1 MRNGSDIQRH
11 LARPVSRR
19 AFLRGTGGVLGA
31 AALAPILAACAD
43 TASGPFDGGPSG
55 RVDFANWPLYIDR
68 KRDAD
73 GQVVRPSMQRFTKD
87 TGIEVNYREVIPDAE
102 VFYQQIQPYLAAGKP
117 CGWDIAV
124 ITNGITL
131 TKMMGL
137 NQLMAL
143 PTDMRPNFDRYASDL
158 AKDRDYDLGS
168 QFSMPWQSGVTGIGW
183 NPDLT
188 GGHPVDSLEQLFSG
202 DLPGK
207 VGLFSD
213 NVDMPNIVMLAA
225 GIDPESSNETD
236 WKHAADWLRTKIE
249 RGLRVTFFKQNYINA
264 LSTGDVVASMAWS
277 GDIYQENALGTP
289 KGLQFST
296 PTDGGL
302 LWTDN
307 MVIPVGA
314 QHPVDAITLM
324 DYVYEPQVAAEIT
337 EWVAYITPVPSAK
350 DQILADA
357 DAVPNSATEKAL
369 RALAASELVFLPPEA
384 SKDLHSY
391 APLTPEQILPWTDA
405 FRRFIA

>member
-1 MRNGSDIQRH
+1 MTTEPTIDPGWTRS
-11 LARPVSRR
+11 LSRR
-19 AFLRGTGGVLGA
+19 SFLRGTGAVLGA

-43 TASGPFDGGPSG
+43 QASGPFDGGPSG

-68 KRDAD
+68 KKDAS
-73 GQVVRPSMQRFTKD
+73 GEVVQPSMERFTKD

-102 VFYQQIQPYLAAGKP
+102 VFYQQIEPYLAAGKP

-137 NQLMAL
+137 NQLMQL
-143 PTDMRPNFDRYASDL
+143 PADMRPNFDQYASDL
-158 AKDRDYDLGS
+158 ARDRTYDPGS

-183 NPDLT
+183 NPNLT
-188 GGHPVDSLEQLFSG
+188 GGHPVTSLEQLFSG

-225 GIDPESSNETD
+225 GIDPEHSNEAD
-236 WKHAADWLRTKIE
+236 WKHAADWLRARIDG
-249 RGLRVTFFKQNYINA
+249 GLRVIFFKQNYINA

-289 KGLQFST
+289 KGMQFAIPS
-296 PTDGGL
+296 DGGL
-302 LWTDN
+302 IWTDN
-307 MVIPVGA
+307 MVMPIGA

-324 DYVYEPQVAAEIT
+324 DYVYRPDVAAQIA
-337 EWVAYITPVPSAK
+337 EWVAYITPVTCQQ
-350 DQILADA
+350 QILDDA
-357 DAVPNSATEKAL
+357 NAAVNPDTQKAL
-369 RALAASELVFLPPEA
+369 TALADSPLVFLPA
-384 SKDLHSY
+384 SATENLYTY
-391 APLTPEQILPWTDA
+391 APLTPEQIPVYTDA
-405 FRRFIA
+405 FRRFIT